1 MGKVVMCGE
10 FCRDAVVAS
19 WRVELVGVFSGD
31 VVLSALF
38 SGDGWVGRGGLCNSG
53 GGTLLLPLRL

>member
-10 FCRDAVVAS
+10 FCRDAVGFR
-19 WRVELVGVFSGD
+19 RVELVGVFSGD